1 MITYCDR
8 GGWRNLHIAENIIII
23 LLADAKWG
31 VGIIIFLERQVAFI
45 PVGPGLNNIAMKVG
59 CSCHVITS
67 SRVGFPRTPAISVAQ
82 TCSAEVINTM
92 PLKNPAAESLP
103 VVKYTGL
110 RTPSHSERP
119 ANPI

>member
-1 MITYCDR
+1 MV
-8 GGWRNLHIAENIIII
+8 GGTCTSQENIIII

-31 VGIIIFLERQVAFI
+31 VGIIIFPERQVTFMKS
-45 PVGPGLNNIAMKVG
+45 VNITMKVC
-59 CSCHVITS
+59 CSSYVITS
-67 SRVGFPRTPAISVAQ
+67 SRVSFPFISASQ

-110 RTPSHSERP
+110 RP
-119 ANPI
+119 